1 MGARPVA
8 VVARPPGLGGE
19 RHERGGRRMTDAT
32 NVTDPTDN
40 TTEATAA
47 TTATDPTAATGT
59 LEYAYAVVREADTP
73 HAALERVRG
82 VAGEPVRAVRHLG
95 LAVLA
100 GSVPAADFDEG
111 PLRERLEDLTWLEG
125 VARAHQQVVDTAGA
139 DTCVIPVRM
148 ATVCRGE
155 EGLRRLLASGR
166 DRFAT
171 ALDRLEGRVEWGVKV
186 YAAPAPAEEPSAEP
200 SAASSG
206 RDYLRRRGAQRR
218 ASEQRWGRTEEGA
231 RRVHETLAA
240 LAEGA
245 RLHPPQDVRLSGE
258 ADRNVLNAAYLI
270 PHEESEAFAERVGEL
285 AGREAALR
293 LELTGPWAPYSFVAA
308 EGNGRA
314 EP

>member
-1 MGARPVA
+1 
-8 VVARPPGLGGE
+8 
-19 RHERGGRRMTDAT
+19 MTDAT
-32 NVTDPTDN
+32 EKAGA
-40 TTEATAA
+40 TEAI
-47 TTATDPTAATGT
+47 GT
-59 LEYAYAVVREADTP
+59 LEYAYAVVREADVPRT
-73 HAALERVRG
+73 ALERVRG
-82 VAGEPVRAVRHLG
+82 AAGEPVRAVPHLG

-100 GSVPAADFDEG
+100 GPVPAADFDEE
-111 PLRERLEDLTWLEG
+111 PLRARLEDLTWLEG
-125 VARAHQQVVDTAGA
+125 VARAHQRVVDAAGA
-139 DTCVIPVRM
+139 ETCVIPVRM

-155 EGLRRLLASGR
+155 EGLRRLLATGR
-166 DRFAT
+166 DRFAG

-186 YAAPAPAEEPSAEP
+186 YAAPAPPEEPSTAP

-218 ASEQRWGRTEEGA
+218 ASERAYEHTEEGA
-231 RRVHETLAA
+231 RRVHETLTA

-270 PHEESEAFAERVGEL
+270 PHEESEPFAERVGEL
-285 AGREAALR
+285 AGREPGLR

-314 EP
+314 GS

>member
-1 MGARPVA
+1 
-8 VVARPPGLGGE
+8 
-19 RHERGGRRMTDAT
+19 MTDAT
-32 NVTDPTDN
+32 TRA
-40 TTEATAA
+40 TEAAE
-47 TTATDPTAATGT
+47 ATGT
-59 LEYAYAVVREADTP
+59 LEYAYAIVREADTP
-73 HAALERVRG
+73 RSALERVRG

-100 GSVPAADFDEG
+100 GPVPAADFDEG
-111 PLRERLEDLTWLEG
+111 PLRARLEDLTWLEG

-155 EGLRRLLASGR
+155 EGLRRLLASGQ
-166 DRFAT
+166 DRFTA

-186 YAAPAPAEEPSAEP
+186 YAAPAPAQEPSAEP
-200 SAASSG
+200 SAAISG

-218 ASEQRWGRTEEGA
+218 ASEQRWEHSEEGA
-231 RRVHETLAA
+231 RRVHETLTA

-258 ADRNVLNAAYLI
+258 ADRNVLNAAYLL
-270 PHEESEAFAERVGEL
+270 PREDSEAFAERVGQL
-285 AGREAALR
+285 AGRESGLR

-308 EGNGRA
+308 EGNERSG
-314 EP
+314 P

>member
-1 MGARPVA
+1 
-8 VVARPPGLGGE
+8 
-19 RHERGGRRMTDAT
+19 MTDAT
-32 NVTDPTDN
+32 HVTD
-40 TTEATAA
+40 
-47 TTATDPTAATGT
+47 ATDTAETAAATGT
-59 LEYAYAVVREADTP
+59 LEYAYAVVREADIPRT
-73 HAALERVRG
+73 ALERVRG
-82 VAGEPVRAVRHLG
+82 VAGEPVRAVPHLG

-100 GSVPAADFDEG
+100 GPVPAADFDEG

-125 VARAHQQVVDTAGA
+125 VARAHQRVVDTAGA

-155 EGLRRLLASGR
+155 EGLRRLLATGR
-166 DRFAT
+166 DRFTT

-200 SAASSG
+200 SAATSG

-218 ASEQRWGRTEEGA
+218 ASEERWGRTEEGA

-258 ADRNVLNAAYLI
+258 ADRNVLNAAYLL
-270 PHEESEAFAERVGEL
+270 PREDSEAFAEQVGRL
-285 AGREAALR
+285 AGREPGLR

>member
-1 MGARPVA
+1 
-8 VVARPPGLGGE
+8 
-19 RHERGGRRMTDAT
+19 MTDAT
-32 NVTDPTDN
+32 HVADARN
-40 TTEATAA
+40 TAEAA
-47 TTATDPTAATGT
+47 TATGT
-59 LEYAYAVVREADTP
+59 LEYAYAVVREDDIP
-73 HAALERVRG
+73 RSALERVRG

-100 GSVPAADFDEG
+100 GPVPAADFDEG

-125 VARAHQQVVDTAGA
+125 VARAHQRVVDTAGT

-155 EGLRRLLASGR
+155 EGLRRLVATGR

-200 SAASSG
+200 SAATSG

-218 ASEQRWGRTEEGA
+218 ASEERWGRTEEGA

-258 ADRNVLNAAYLI
+258 PDRNVLNAAYLL
-270 PHEESEAFAERVGEL
+270 PREDSELFAERVGQL
-285 AGREAALR
+285 AGREPGLR

-308 EGNGRA
+308 EGNERA